1 MACAMESVMR
11 TAVVLDQYPLWLE
24 AVEPVLEHAGLS
36 VVGKATAPRQALI
49 LVGRHTPDVLVLGT
63 SDQGSGQQEIEYI
76 EEARTRA
83 PEMKVI
89 VLGTSDAHEDIAAAF
104 QAGAYS
110 YIVKTAH
117 PDDIASGIR
126 QAFDASVFF
135 ASSFDFGGL
144 ASCTADID
152 ELSRPGLT
160 RREFEILRLV
170 AQGHSN
176 GQLAQMLWVTEPTV
190 KFHLSNVYRKLGV
203 GNRTEASRWAH
214 INGLLEADEDAAVE
228 TSQPA
233 GLVPAAA

>member
-1 MACAMESVMR
+1 MQR
-11 TAVVLDQYPLWLE
+11 TAVVLDQYPLWLD

-36 VVGKATAPRQALI
+36 VVGRATAPRQALI
-49 LVGRHTPDVLVLGT
+49 LVGRHLPDVLVLGT
-63 SDQGSGQQEIEYI
+63 SDPGSGQREIDYI
-76 EEARTRA
+76 AEARDRA

-89 VLGTSDAHEDIAAAF
+89 VLGTSEAREDIAAAF

-126 QAFDASVFF
+126 QAFDTSVFF
-135 ASSFDFGGL
+135 ADGFDFGGL
-144 ASCTADID
+144 AGCAADTD
-152 ELSRPGLT
+152 ELARPGLT

-176 GQLAQMLWVTEPTV
+176 GQLARMLWVTEPTV

-214 INGLLEADEDAAVE
+214 INGLLEVDEDAVTE
-228 TSQPA
+228 PA
-233 GLVPAAA
+233 PTDLVPAAA